1 LTIDRVSEKLLCN
14 CSANRKTSAAR
25 AKSGFG
31 VIEISDITYTY
42 SSTEP
47 AAQVLKG
54 VSLTIAPGE
63 AIAVIGPNG
72 SGKTT
77 LARCLNALLIPTSG
91 TVRVDGLDSR
101 EPLNWRAIRRQVGM
115 VFQNPDNQIVSA
127 SVEREIAFGLE
138 NIGMPTDEMRARVD
152 AMLEKFDLQRYRH
165 KSPHYLSGGEK
176 QRLAL
181 AAVLAM
187 NPLYLVLDEP
197 TTLLDP
203 RSRLSI
209 LQIVKELGDPN
220 LQTMPISTIL
230 ITQFPDEALAVDRV
244 VVLNDGRIWNQGPP
258 PEVFQRVDDLAAI
271 GLEPPVQFYLRKI
284 AHERGWI

>member
-1 LTIDRVSEKLLCN
+1 M
-14 CSANRKTSAAR
+14 
-25 AKSGFG
+25 
-31 VIEISDITYTY
+31 IEISDITYNY